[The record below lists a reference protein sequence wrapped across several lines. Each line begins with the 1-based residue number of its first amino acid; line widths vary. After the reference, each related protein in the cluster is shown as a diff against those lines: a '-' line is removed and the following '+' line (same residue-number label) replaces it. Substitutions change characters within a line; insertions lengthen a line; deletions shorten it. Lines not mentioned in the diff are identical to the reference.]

1 MFRPDDPL
9 WKYLRGNE
17 IQAFTDIQAWA
28 NRPPNLVEKALKLA
42 GKPIEVAYEKLP
54 PWLTQSVSNTI
65 AGTLAMLRDGAG
77 CTVSQALVLRK
88 LKAYKIQRLEGIW
101 DLDIGDLD
109 RHANGI
115 IQSHAIGCAG
125 IGGGSG
131 AAGVAGMVADLPG
144 LYTLLFRMVLELGFL
159 YGFDSHSPVERHLA
173 LQTLV
178 SGHDMGKLAKEGLL
192 TEASRVQR
200 LIAKGATWKELEQ
213 SVLVVAI
220 QQIAEKLGVRIVKRK
235 LAQALIVVGA
245 VVGAT
250 SNYALARD
258 VGYSA
263 YQAYRLRFL
272 HRRVTMRR
280 DRGW

>member
-9 WKYLRGNE
+9 WKCLRGDEIQVFNE
-17 IQAFTDIQAWA
+17 IQVWA
-28 NRPPNLVEKALKLA
+28 NRPPSLVDKAMKLA
-42 GKPIEVAYEKLP
+42 AKPIELAYDKLP
-54 PWLTQSVSNTI
+54 VWLTQSVSNTI

-77 CTVSQALVLRK
+77 CTVSEQRVLRK
-88 LKAYKIQRLEGIW
+88 LKACKIQRLEEIW
-101 DLDIGDLD
+101 TLDIRDLD
-109 RHANGI
+109 RHATGI
-115 IQSHAIGCAG
+115 IQSHAVGCAG
-125 IGGGSG
+125 IGGGTG
-131 AAGVAGMVADLPG
+131 VAGVAGMVADLPG

-159 YGFDSHSPVERHLA
+159 YGFDSHSPVERHVA

-178 SGHDMGKLAKEGLL
+178 SGHDMGKMAKEGLL
-192 TEASRVQR
+192 TEAARVQR

-213 SVLVVAI
+213 SILVVAI

-235 LAQALIVVGA
+235 LAQTLIVIGA

-250 SNYALARD
+250 SNYALASD
-258 VGYSA
+258 VGYAA

-272 HRRVTMRR
+272 HRRASMRR